1 MVVRIFTSSLLAS
14 LAFTLFAATSQADP
28 PATPEYAAF
37 SFSDP
42 QLPNPHA
49 ALDHTPLG
57 FTDHQLQAFKIPPPQ
72 QAPTLAFPF
81 IPDSQ
86 STPGSLCSKRD
97 RDYKQD
103 RYAEKIPYCGRNVAS
118 SLKRDIYDDY
128 GISAN
133 CRKEYTIDHFIPLA
147 IGGSNRRENLW
158 PEHKS
163 IKALRQNLEMDVY
176 NELRNGAISQA
187 EALQIIVEAKLNPPV
202 KYPRD
207 FEFCQ

>member
-1 MVVRIFTSSLLAS
+1 MVVRIVKSFLIAS
-14 LAFTLFAATSQADP
+14 FAFTLFAATSQADP
-28 PATPEYAAF
+28 PAPLEHAAF
-37 SFSDP
+37 SF
-42 QLPNPHA
+42 
-49 ALDHTPLG
+49 
-57 FTDHQLQAFKIPPPQ
+57 TDQQLQAFKIPPPQ

-103 RYAEKIPYCGRNVAS
+103 RYTEKIPYCGRNVAS

-128 GISAN
+128 GISPN

-176 NELRNGAISQA
+176 NEIRTGAISQA

-202 KYPRD
+202 NNPRD

>member
-1 MVVRIFTSSLLAS
+1 MVVRIFKSSLMAS

-28 PATPEYAAF
+28 PAPSEYDV
-37 SFSDP
+37 SSTNEH
-42 QLPNPHA
+42 QLPIT
-49 ALDHTPLG
+49 HTTLS
-57 FTDHQLQAFKIPPPQ
+57 FNELQLQSFKIPPPQ

-163 IKALRQNLEMDVY
+163 VKALRQNLEMDVY

-202 KYPRD
+202 QNPRD